1 VRESLKKMQMGWWGN
16 KPPVHRSL
24 VRMGFFS
31 TVGLIIF
38 GIVLDIGLLGQKAA
52 IPSLSPFIWDLA
64 KGTTLGTIT
73 LAILDDVRS
82 WGVGWKI
89 LQAES
94 TSVSTAADNLI
105 STFLKL
111 IGLKSRISHIGGG
124 VEYSAEYADRV
135 AEWTHALESEFYEFL
150 RPSSRENLSPPP
162 SPFED
167 WSKFSSVLEKANM
180 LVPLSWDLSE
190 EFNPEAATEE
200 LSKAAS
206 QLSDALKGIRPA
218 TSTGVS
224 SQIGD
229 LLSRLTIFPVAAAS
243 FAEVVH
249 ELSAGKGPRESNSR
263 QNKLRGNEVGP
274 ISNTM
279 YRLKSVLELL
289 DYERKTGRPHPF
301 RPRGI
306 DS

>member
-24 VRMGFFS
+24 VRVGFFS
-31 TVGLIIF
+31 TVGLIIL

-64 KGTTLGTIT
+64 RGTTLGTIT

-111 IGLKSRISHIGGG
+111 IGLESRIPHIDGGL
-124 VEYSAEYADRV
+124 EYSAEYADRV
-135 AEWTHALESEFYEFL
+135 AEWTYALDSEFYEFL
-150 RPSSRENLSPPP
+150 RPSSREKPSPP

-167 WSKFSSVLEKANM
+167 WSKFSSVL
-180 LVPLSWDLSE
+180 
-190 EFNPEAATEE
+190 
-200 LSKAAS
+200 
-206 QLSDALKGIRPA
+206 
-218 TSTGVS
+218 
-224 SQIGD
+224 
-229 LLSRLTIFPVAAAS
+229 
-243 FAEVVH
+243 VVQ
-249 ELSAGKGPRESNSR
+249 P
-263 QNKLRGNEVGP
+263 
-274 ISNTM
+274 
-279 YRLKSVLELL
+279 
-289 DYERKTGRPHPF
+289 
-301 RPRGI
+301 
-306 DS
+306 